1 MTTSVKTSKIKSNQ
15 ANKIKYK
22 IPLSEHFQNP
32 IGKIIERGKI
42 DTPIIQIH
50 DRSLSCLGT
59 DRSIKSGGG
68 KLIIWTSILY
78 FMNHVKD
85 YSLLNNNTIRPIMM

>member
-1 MTTSVKTSKIKSNQ
+1 VRVDI
-15 ANKIKYK
+15 
-22 IPLSEHFQNP
+22 LLFQNP

-59 DRSIKSGGG
+59 DRSIKSGGV
-68 KLIIWTSILY
+68 KLTIDRGIDFASFYNFSNWVLEMFRQWY
-78 FMNHVKD
+78 FIF
-85 YSLLNNNTIRPIMM
+85 YFIGLI